1 MKKIIIINSSEC
13 TSNEDP
19 ESLEFDPSTLF
30 SSLTKKDN
38 DIRVDGNKI
47 YFYKSVSK
55 ETVLNLLITIKQTIK
70 KMKEVNNEYSVEE
83 IPIYLFINSEGGDYF
98 AGISAHD
105 QIKNLDYPIYTVID
119 GMVASAGTFLSLA
132 GRKRYIN
139 KHAWVLIHQIKTWF
153 GGMYTYEQLKD
164 EMQNCDNI
172 MKSLNQMYLEN
183 TKIKQ
188 KKLDTFFKHD
198 LYINAEDCIK
208 LGIAESVYSDLKRKN

>member
-1 MKKIIIINSSEC
+1 
-13 TSNEDP
+13 
-19 ESLEFDPSTLF
+19 
-30 SSLTKKDN
+30 
-38 DIRVDGNKI
+38 
-47 YFYKSVSK
+47 
-55 ETVLNLLITIKQTIK
+55 
-70 KMKEVNNEYSVEE
+70 MKEVNNEYSVEE

-105 QIKNLDYPIYTVID
+105 QIKNFDYPIYTVID

-139 KHAWVLIHQIKTWF
+139 KSAWVLIHQIKTWF